1 MINSHITKTPTNSP
15 PLQANF
21 ERTPIADGSSYTLLN
36 GENRTL
42 SKSFLSKLKNL
53 GYTLSSPFRALTRGR
68 IENTIGSR
76 NSSIAMMNI
85 KSEQGPVSFNKSDY
99 PIVDRKEGHRAR
111 PLSQKIF
118 G

>member
-36 GENRTL
+36 GENRTP

-53 GYTLSSPFRALTRGR
+53 GYTLSSPLRALTRGR

-85 KSEQGPVSFNKSDY
+85 KSEQRLASFNKSDY
-99 PIVDRKEGHRAR
+99 LVVGRKEGCEPR
-111 PLSQKIF
+111 LFIEKIF

>member
-1 MINSHITKTPTNSP
+1 MMHSQIHNTNVNGTR
-15 PLQANF
+15 LQPNF
-21 ERTPIADGSSYTLLN
+21 ERTPSTNSPSYLLLP

>member
-1 MINSHITKTPTNSP
+1 MMHSQIHNTYVNGTG
-15 PLQANF
+15 LQPNF

-36 GENRTL
+36 GENRTP

-85 KSEQGPVSFNKSDY
+85 KSEQRPVGFNKSDY
-99 PIVDRKEGHRAR
+99 SVVGRKEGCEPR
-111 PLSQKIF
+111 LFIEKIF